1 MASPPPIPPSGSLR
15 LKLLNVLTS
24 VQVGL
29 YKMSG
34 GRIWGSM
41 QGVPCLVLTHTGR
54 KTGKERETPLMYLDT
69 GGDIVIVASRGGS
82 PKNPAWWLNL
92 RDAGQGKI
100 QIRNKSWT
108 VRPRLAE
115 GTEREELW
123 PRLVE
128 LYPDYDVYAK
138 RTDREIP
145 VIVLEAAGV
154 PVSA

>member
-1 MASPPPIPPSGSLR
+1 MASPPVVPPSGSFK
-15 LKLLNVLTS
+15 LKLINAFTS
-24 VQVGL
+24 AQVGV
-29 YKMSG
+29 YKLTG

-54 KTGKERETPLMYLDT
+54 KTGKERETPLMYLDN

-100 QIRNKSWT
+100 QIKGKSWT

-154 PVSA
+154 AVSA